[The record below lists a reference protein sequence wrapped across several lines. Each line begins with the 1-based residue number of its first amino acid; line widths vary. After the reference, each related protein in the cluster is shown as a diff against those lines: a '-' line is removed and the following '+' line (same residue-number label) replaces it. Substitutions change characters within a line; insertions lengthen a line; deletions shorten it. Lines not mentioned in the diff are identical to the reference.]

1 MTGPQTILLN
11 GCWAQAIRPLPL
23 AEVQRIT
30 AWGGYYTELPAALRI
45 ASLLSAT
52 LYGGVMLIA
61 LAKAGLV
68 RVPFGP
74 GFIRASLRIM
84 TALFFLG
91 TLMNLASQS
100 YWERVIMTPLAL
112 ILAICFFIL
121 ARHPRSQ

>member
-1 MTGPQTILLN
+1 
-11 GCWAQAIRPLPL
+11 
-23 AEVQRIT
+23 
-30 AWGGYYTELPAALRI
+30 
-45 ASLLSAT
+45 
-52 LYGGVMLIA
+52 MLIA

>member
-1 MTGPQTILLN
+1 MPCVAKAQLRP
-11 GCWAQAIRPLPL
+11 WAPRDNACVPT
-23 AEVQRIT
+23 T